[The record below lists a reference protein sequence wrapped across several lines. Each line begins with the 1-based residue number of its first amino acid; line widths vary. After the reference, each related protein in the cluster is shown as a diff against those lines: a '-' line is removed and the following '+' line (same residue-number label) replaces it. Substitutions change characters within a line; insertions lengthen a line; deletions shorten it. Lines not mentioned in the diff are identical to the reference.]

1 MTELHKSYNIYF
13 ANYHIVLTK
22 KWTLTGGMFTTRSM
36 YGKWTDAVKHGS
48 MTTYHARKPT
58 SLNPHL

>member
-36 YGKWTDAVKHGS
+36 YGK
-48 MTTYHARKPT
+48 
-58 SLNPHL
+58 